1 MFTFSAI
8 FSAPSVARDLKRFLC
23 FCCVWLVGQ
32 VSAGGAS
39 FWSAADA
46 DVVTVSGS
54 HSAFSS
60 VALRVVTTREAATGF
75 HLIKVRVRSGPFLG
89 IVRAP

>member
-1 MFTFSAI
+1 MALRAGVDFS
-8 FSAPSVARDLKRFLC
+8 SARFLATVGARGVERLFC

-60 VALRVVTTREAATGF
+60 VALRVVTTREAATGYY
-75 HLIKVRVRSGPFLG
+75 LIKVRGRQYPC
-89 IVRAP
+89 